1 MLMNNTQRYL
11 EKVRAFLK
19 ARDDRDSDYY
29 IAQQLGVAR
38 GAIYNWKTGRSGID
52 IRDGYRIAIL
62 LGEDTLKVVSE
73 LHQDD
78 FKTAETREVFKQAL
92 DLIKDS
98 ESAA

>member
-1 MLMNNTQRYL
+1 MNNAQKYI
-11 EKVRAFLK
+11 EKVRTFLK

-29 IAQQLGVAR
+29 IAQKLGVTR

-52 IRDGYRIAIL
+52 IREGYKVAIL

-73 LHQDD
+73 LQQDE
-78 FKTAETREVFKQAL
+78 FKNPETREVFKQAL